1 MAMEIHT
8 TTMARRG
15 QMCRRGDRVRRKML
29 MEREELG
36 CGGGVE
42 RSLEATPSAVEKAGF
57 DGAVACAFLRLGKW
71 WRRLA
76 LGSGEWRRRLVVAA
90 GSGEDENERRG
101 WS

>member
-1 MAMEIHT
+1 MTMAMEIHT

-36 CGGGVE
+36 CSGGVE
-42 RSLEATPSAVEKAGF
+42 RSLETTPSAVEKAGF

-71 WRRLA
+71 
-76 LGSGEWRRRLVVAA
+76 RRRLEAGAWRWRMAA
-90 GSGEDENERRG
+90 ALGGGGWRRG
-101 WS
+101 G